1 MDEIIQPDP
10 VVTESVMPTEPQ
22 PEIVTFDPP
31 IQVNPNV
38 IAGDMV
44 VKTAEIVQQA
54 DASQVVAVI
63 YGDGRVIGVPFVDS
77 NENSIRV
84 ALS

>member
-1 MDEIIQPDP
+1 METI
-10 VVTESVMPTEPQ
+10 
-22 PEIVTFDPP
+22 TFDPP

-38 IAGDMV
+38 IANGMIV
-44 VKTAEIVQQA
+44 RTAEVIPQ
-54 DASQVVAVI
+54 DDKDYVVTAI
-63 YGDGRVIGVPFVDS
+63 YGDGRVIGVPFIDS

>member
-1 MDEIIQPDP
+1 ME
-10 VVTESVMPTEPQ
+10 TETTIETAPIET
-22 PEIVTFDPP
+22 ITFEPP

-44 VKTAEIVQQA
+44 VSTADVIPQ
-54 DASQVVAVI
+54 DDPTQVVASI
-63 YGDGRVIGVPFVDS
+63 YGDGRVIGVPFIDS
-77 NENSIRV
+77 NENSLRV

>member
-1 MDEIIQPDP
+1 METI
-10 VVTESVMPTEPQ
+10 
-22 PEIVTFDPP
+22 TFDPP
-31 IQVNPNV
+31 IQVNPNM
-38 IAGDMV
+38 IAGDMIV
-44 VKTAEIVQQA
+44 STADIVPQ
-54 DASQVVAVI
+54 DDPTQVVASI

>member
-1 MDEIIQPDP
+1 MNENDIQP
-10 VVTESVMPTEPQ
+10 VANEV
-22 PEIVTFDPP
+22 ITFDPP
-31 IQVNPNV
+31 INVNPNV

-44 VKTAEIVQQA
+44 VITAEVIPQDDPA
-54 DASQVVAVI
+54 QVVASI
-63 YGDGRVIGVPFVDS
+63 YGDGRVIGVPFIDS

>member
-1 MDEIIQPDP
+1 MDTEIEIKIEP
-10 VVTESVMPTEPQ
+10 VET
-22 PEIVTFDPP
+22 ITFDPP
-31 IQVNPNV
+31 IEVNPNV
-38 IAGDMV
+38 IAGGMV
-44 VKTAEIVQQA
+44 VSTADVIPQDDPA
-54 DASQVVAVI
+54 QVVASI

>member
-1 MDEIIQPDP
+1 METETTIETAP
-10 VVTESVMPTEPQ
+10 VET
-22 PEIVTFDPP
+22 ITFEPP

-44 VKTAEIVQQA
+44 VSTADIIPQDDPTQVI
-54 DASQVVAVI
+54 ASI
-63 YGDGRVIGVPFVDS
+63 YGDGRVIGVPFIDS
-77 NENSIRV
+77 NENSLRV

>member
-1 MDEIIQPDP
+1 MNENEIQLVANEVI
-10 VVTESVMPTEPQ
+10 
-22 PEIVTFDPP
+22 TFDPS
-31 IQVNPNV
+31 INVNPNV

-44 VKTAEIVQQA
+44 VSTAEVIPQDDPA
-54 DASQVVAVI
+54 QVVASI
-63 YGDGRVIGVPFVDS
+63 YGDGRVIGVPFIDS

>member
-1 MDEIIQPDP
+1 METI
-10 VVTESVMPTEPQ
+10 
-22 PEIVTFDPP
+22 TFDPP
-31 IQVNPNV
+31 IQVNPNM
-38 IAGDMV
+38 IAGDMIV
-44 VKTAEIVQQA
+44 TTADIVPQ
-54 DASQVVAVI
+54 DDPTQVVASI

>member
-1 MDEIIQPDP
+1 MNENDIQP
-10 VVTESVMPTEPQ
+10 VANEV
-22 PEIVTFDPP
+22 ITFDPP
-31 IQVNPNV
+31 INVNPNV

-44 VKTAEIVQQA
+44 VSTAEVIPQDDPA
-54 DASQVVAVI
+54 QVVAAI
-63 YGDGRVIGVPFVDS
+63 YGDGRVIGVPFIDS

>member
-1 MDEIIQPDP
+1 MNENEIQP
-10 VVTESVMPTEPQ
+10 VANEV
-22 PEIVTFDPP
+22 ITFDPP
-31 IQVNPNV
+31 INVNPNV

-44 VKTAEIVQQA
+44 VSSAEVIPQDDPA
-54 DASQVVAVI
+54 QVVASI
-63 YGDGRVIGVPFVDS
+63 YGDGRVIGVPFIDS

>member
-1 MDEIIQPDP
+1 METI
-10 VVTESVMPTEPQ
+10 
-22 PEIVTFDPP
+22 TFDPP

-44 VKTAEIVQQA
+44 VSSA
-54 DASQVVAVI
+54 DIILQDDPTQVVAAI
-63 YGDGRVIGVPFVDS
+63 YGDSRVIGVPFIDS
-77 NENSIRV
+77 NENSIRA

>member
-1 MDEIIQPDP
+1 METETTIETAP
-10 VVTESVMPTEPQ
+10 VET
-22 PEIVTFDPP
+22 ITFDPP
-31 IQVNPNV
+31 IQVNPDI

-44 VKTAEIVQQA
+44 VSTADVIPQDDPTQVI
-54 DASQVVAVI
+54 ASI

-77 NENSIRV
+77 NENSLRV

>member
-1 MDEIIQPDP
+1 METI
-10 VVTESVMPTEPQ
+10 
-22 PEIVTFDPP
+22 TFNPP
-31 IQVNPNV
+31 IHVNPDI

-44 VKTAEIVQQA
+44 VTTADVIPQ
-54 DASQVVAVI
+54 DNPTQVVASI

-77 NENSIRV
+77 AENSIRI

>member
-1 MDEIIQPDP
+1 METETTIETAP
-10 VVTESVMPTEPQ
+10 VET
-22 PEIVTFDPP
+22 ITFEPP

-44 VKTAEIVQQA
+44 VSTADVIPQ
-54 DASQVVAVI
+54 DDPTQVVASI

-77 NENSIRV
+77 NENSLRV

>member
-1 MDEIIQPDP
+1 METETTIETAP
-10 VVTESVMPTEPQ
+10 VET
-22 PEIVTFDPP
+22 ITFEPP

-44 VKTAEIVQQA
+44 ASTADVIPQ
-54 DASQVVAVI
+54 DDPTQVVASI
-63 YGDGRVIGVPFVDS
+63 YGDGRVIGVPFIDS

>member
-1 MDEIIQPDP
+1 MNENDIQP
-10 VVTESVMPTEPQ
+10 VANEV
-22 PEIVTFDPP
+22 ITFDPP
-31 IQVNPNV
+31 INVNPNV

-44 VKTAEIVQQA
+44 VSSAEVIPQDDPA
-54 DASQVVAVI
+54 QVVASI
-63 YGDGRVIGVPFVDS
+63 YGDGRVIGVPFIDS

>member
-1 MDEIIQPDP
+1 METETTIETAP
-10 VVTESVMPTEPQ
+10 VET
-22 PEIVTFDPP
+22 ITFEPP

-44 VKTAEIVQQA
+44 VSTAEVIPQDDPA
-54 DASQVVAVI
+54 QVVASI
-63 YGDGRVIGVPFVDS
+63 YGDGRVIGVPFIDS